1 MKKIYNYFINKE
13 KLFSFQN
20 EIELNIHKNF
30 YKLSYLKKEKIFRK
44 SSENQFGIKK
54 IENEK
59 KGLNWYCSKINLRPN
74 FIIKDYKRFK
84 NYAKIDLSSIKGQK
98 IKSWLPLKKNIRYI
112 KKVSR
117 HYFFHFKFKKK
128 EFIHA
133 DLTLDNIIFK
143 KNGIFIIDWELFG
156 SKKNYWGYDIA
167 YLYLSALCLP
177 YICYKKY
184 SNEDEKLFVELWR
197 ELLKKGVN
205 RKIITD
211 PFKYFENNIKKNKL
225 IYKTFLISKYKFFP
239 FITPKVYKKRIKNLI
254 KNIHEK

>member
-1 MKKIYNYFINKE
+1 M
-13 KLFSFQN
+13 
-20 EIELNIHKNF
+20 
-30 YKLSYLKKEKIFRK
+30 
-44 SSENQFGIKK
+44 
-54 IENEK
+54 
-59 KGLNWYCSKINLRPN
+59 
-74 FIIKDYKRFK
+74 
-84 NYAKIDLSSIKGQK
+84 
-98 IKSWLPLKKNIRYI
+98 PLKKNIRYI

-184 SNEDEKLFVELWR
+184 SNEDEKLFVYQIMERITKR
-197 ELLKKGVN
+197 EL
-205 RKIITD
+205 I
-211 PFKYFENNIKKNKL
+211 E
-225 IYKTFLISKYKFFP
+225 KF
-239 FITPKVYKKRIKNLI
+239 
-254 KNIHEK
+254 